1 MIRPID
7 WTSAPVL
14 RVKLGEGVRAGFT
27 TRFGGVSTP
36 PWDTLNLS
44 LNVGDDP
51 ADVAENRER
60 LSGWLNSPVAY
71 AHQVHGAAV
80 AEIDEVVQSPSVD
93 AFVTSTPEVG
103 LAILVA
109 DCAPVL
115 LADSVAGVIG
125 AAHCGRSGLVAG
137 VLQTT
142 VAAMVRHG
150 ARRITAALGP
160 VICGECY
167 EVPATMRDEVA
178 DLIPQVAVRTSWGT
192 PAIDLAAGVRAV
204 LAQLE
209 IPVSGPVGCTRTDSR
224 FFSYR
229 AAEGAP
235 TGRTAGV
242 IALS

>member
-14 RVKLGEGVRAGFT
+14 RINLGEGVKAAFT
-27 TRFGGVSTP
+27 TRFGGVSAP
-36 PWDTLNLS
+36 PWDTMNLS
-44 LNVGDDP
+44 LTVGDNP
-51 ADVAENRER
+51 TDVVQNRQR
-60 LSGWLNSPVAY
+60 LSGWLGSPVAY

-80 AEIDEVVQSPSVD
+80 AEVAEVVQSPAVD
-93 AFVTSTPEVG
+93 AFVTSTPKVG

-150 ARRITAALGP
+150 ARQITAALGP
-160 VICGECY
+160 VICGQCY

-178 DLIPQVAVRTSWGT
+178 DLIPQVAATTSWGT

-209 IPVSGPVGCTRTDSR
+209 IPVTDPVGCTRTDSR

-229 AAEGAP
+229 AAAGAP
-235 TGRTAGV
+235 IGRTAGV